1 MKIPVY
7 IVAHVA
13 AAVAL
18 FWMASM
24 IFTRMLKEVNQN
36 LPPENQYPVIMVPGR
51 GLRIVSEHRRMYPRS
66 RLRVLANSFAAA
78 GLMVFLISIW
88 KAAGISWP

>member
-1 MKIPVY
+1 MRIPVY

-13 AAVAL
+13 MAL
-18 FWMASM
+18 ALIWIANI

-51 GLRIVSEHRRMYPRS
+51 GLKVVREHRRMYPRS
-66 RLRVLANSFAAA
+66 KLRLLSGSLAAL
-78 GLMVFLISIW
+78 GLVVFLISIW
-88 KAAGISWP
+88 KAAGFP